1 MLFTFSWCDLGFFV
15 AKTKDLID
23 SAKEFKEKGNGSPV
37 ERLSLVDV
45 PIGRVRSL
53 ALSTD
58 NLTLAAVA
66 SVSGDIWFYSVE
78 SFLNKVHYFLS
89 LFRDY
94 FIVNVLLIL
103 IFFNQATEFVNILEY

>member
-1 MLFTFSWCDLGFFV
+1 MLFTFSCCGLGFFV

-37 ERLSLVDV
+37 EQLSLVDV

-53 ALSTD
+53 AISTD

-66 SVSGDIWFYSVE
+66 SGSGDISFYSVE
-78 SFLNKVHYFLS
+78 SFLNKVRYF
-89 LFRDY
+89 
-94 FIVNVLLIL
+94 V
-103 IFFNQATEFVNILEY
+103 TWFVEIIS